1 MPECYIYNMGTNC
14 DQKSIDS
21 SALIR
26 LEHVS
31 KEYEFD
37 GKPFYALKDV
47 SLSLPQK
54 GMVAI
59 LGPSGCGKTTLLNLM
74 AGLDHKS
81 SGSIL
86 IEGVSE
92 ADFKQ
97 KDWDVYRNSKI
108 GFVFQNYNLVN
119 YRNVLHNVELPLQL
133 SGIKRKERKS
143 KSLLALKRVGLEGY
157 QNKKVSQMSG
167 GQLQRVA
174 IARAIVNDPSFV
186 LADEPTGALD
196 SESSKMVLDV
206 LKDISHERL
215 VIFVTHNE
223 ELANIY
229 ADRIVRMKDGQ
240 IVSDNESSSPTVS
253 ETKTS
258 LVEPAKKT
266 KRGFLS
272 TGSVLASCFEN
283 LAHKKVRS
291 ALTAL
296 SCSFGILGV
305 ALVLAINNGFS
316 GYVESVERSVA
327 NSVPISLSPV
337 TTRTHYE
344 SAETYTEYPDEE
356 VVNVYDSRKS
366 FTETV
371 YNNFSNEYFSYL
383 DAIVEDPS
391 CSAYGS
397 AMSVMYYRKSLN
409 YHFLKEDPSG
419 EVREISQYTNAKSS
433 SYTIASL
440 TSLPGTILHE
450 MYGDESNMSSLYD
463 TIYGKFPTEA
473 NELALILDSYNRID
487 FSTMKALG
495 FYASDASLSDEN
507 KTLTFDDMMNA
518 EFKCYTNSSYY
529 GISSLEDLEEKT
541 HETSLDAY
549 SKLSVQIKAD
559 DKGKT
564 YEAQVIDGDPTNHKK
579 VCKLVETPKA
589 KDVYADDAN
598 HKPIKCK
605 IVGILRPTKGSYLQL
620 MPSSLAY
627 TPALSKI
634 MVADQRSEV
643 TQKLAEYQKSN
654 WCIPCDENADGKE
667 KLQTAFDN
675 LALAFTKMK
684 SGSSFDDV
692 SGELSNFKSYLGSA
706 FWYISTIGT
715 LKSGKLYM
723 TSSTSVSS
731 FMSWCKNLGSEFGTI
746 DFQSMVLEYV
756 LSNSISLGCDFFDGT
771 ADTSVIDCLTSLN
784 SYALVDSVLIFPT
797 SLTSKTVLKSYLDA
811 WNSAHPDSRN
821 EYIDIMSD
829 FTGEIGTLVQLVSII
844 LVIFA
849 SISLLVSCIMTAII
863 TYVSVV
869 ERTKEIGILR
879 SCGAKRLDIAR
890 LFESECLFI
899 GFVAGCVGVLLT
911 CIACIPVNQL
921 LNSLFPSNNLGEIA
935 KLNPAHAV
943 ILIAVS
949 ALLAFI
955 SGLFPS
961 QIAARKDPVICLRS
975 E

>member
-1 MPECYIYNMGTNC
+1 MPECYIKCMDENPSLKTQVSNE
-14 DQKSIDS
+14 
-21 SALIR
+21 LIR

-47 SLSLPQK
+47 SISFPKK

-74 AGLDHKS
+74 AGLDHKT
-81 SGSIL
+81 SGSLL
-86 IEGVSE
+86 IEGVSDHE
-92 ADFKQ
+92 FKQ

-133 SGIKRKERKS
+133 SGIKKKDRKS
-143 KSLLALKRVGLEGY
+143 KALSALKKVGLEGF
-157 QNKKVSQMSG
+157 QKKKVSQMSG

-174 IARAIVNDPSFV
+174 IARAIVNDPAFV

-196 SESSKMVLDV
+196 SQSSKLVLDV
-206 LKDISHERL
+206 LKNISHERL
-215 VIFVTHNE
+215 VVFVTHNE
-223 ELANIY
+223 ELANVY
-229 ADRIVRMKDGQ
+229 ADRVVRMKDGQ
-240 IVSDNESSSPTVS
+240 VISDDVSNPQNLLEDHPSNCSDER
-253 ETKTS
+253 
-258 LVEPAKKT
+258 KT

-272 TGSVLASCFEN
+272 TGSVLGSCFEN
-283 LAHKKVRS
+283 IAHKKVRT

-305 ALVLAINNGFS
+305 ALVFAINNGFS

-344 SAETYTEYPDEE
+344 SEETLPEYPDEE
-356 VVNVYDSRKS
+356 IVNVYDSKKS
-366 FTETV
+366 FSETV
-371 YNNFSNEYFSYL
+371 YNNFSDEYFSYL
-383 DAIVEDPS
+383 DAIMEDSS

-419 EVREISQYTNAKSS
+419 KVREISQYTNAKSS

-450 MYGDESNMSSLYD
+450 MYGDEANMSSLYD
-463 TIYGKFPTEA
+463 TIKGKFPTEA
-473 NELALILDSYNRID
+473 GELALILDSYNRID

-495 FYASDASLSDEN
+495 FYASNATLDDTN
-507 KTLTFDDMMNA
+507 KTLTFDDMLNT

-529 GISSLEDLEEKT
+529 GVSSLEELEEKT
-541 HETSLDAY
+541 QEVSVDAY
-549 SKLSVQIKAD
+549 SNLSAQISD
-559 DKGKT
+559 DNNDGT
-564 YEAQVIDGDPTNHKK
+564 YEAKVIDGDPTNHKK
-579 VCKLVETPKA
+579 TCKCIDAPTAEEVFE
-589 KDVYADDAN
+589 DDAK
-598 HKPIKCK
+598 HKPIRCK

-634 MVADQRSEV
+634 MVADQQTEV
-643 TQKLAEYQKSN
+643 TKKLAEYQKDD
-654 WCIPCDENADGKE
+654 WYIPDNKKLDGKE
-667 KLQTAFDN
+667 KLQSAFEC
-675 LALAFTKMK
+675 LASALTKLK
-684 SGSSFDDV
+684 SGKTFDDV
-692 SGELSNFKSYLGSA
+692 SGDLSNFKDNLNSAFYFYIATKKGYYYSGVSSYLS
-706 FWYISTIGT
+706 
-715 LKSGKLYM
+715 L
-723 TSSTSVSS
+723 
-731 FMSWCKNLGSEFGTI
+731 CKNLGSEFGEI
-746 DFQSMVLEYV
+746 DFKSMVLEAALNDSVV
-756 LSNSISLGCDFFDGT
+756 LGYDFFDGT
-771 ADTSVIDCLTSLN
+771 GETNIVDCLASLN
-784 SYALVDSVLIFPT
+784 SYALVDSILIFPT
-797 SLTSKTVLKSYLDA
+797 SLASKTILKSYLDA
-811 WNSAHPDSRN
+811 WNAAHPDSRN
-821 EYIDIMSD
+821 DYIDIMSD
-829 FTGEIGTLVQLVSII
+829 FTGEIGTLVQLVSVI

-849 SISLLVSCIMTAII
+849 SISLLVSSIMTAII

-879 SCGAKRLDIAR
+879 SCGAKKLDIAR

-899 GFVAGCVGVLLT
+899 GIVAGCVGVLLT
-911 CIACIPVNQL
+911 CIACIPVNHV

-935 KLNPAHAV
+935 KLNPVHAV

-949 ALLAFI
+949 ALLAFL

-961 QIAARKDPVICLRS
+961 QIAARKDPVVCLRS

>member
-1 MPECYIYNMGTNC
+1 MEENLSLKTA
-14 DQKSIDS
+14 S
-21 SALIR
+21 SSDLIR
-26 LEHVS
+26 LDHVS

-37 GKPFYALKDV
+37 GKPFFALRDV
-47 SLSLPQK
+47 TVSFPRK

-74 AGLDHKS
+74 AGLDHKF
-81 SGSIL
+81 SGNLL
-86 IEGVSE
+86 IDGVSDQ
-92 ADFKQ
+92 DFKQ

-119 YRNVLHNVELPLQL
+119 YRNVIHNVELPLQL
-133 SGIKRKERKS
+133 SGVKRKDRKT
-143 KSLLALKRVGLEGY
+143 LALSALKKVGLEGFER
-157 QNKKVSQMSG
+157 KKTSQMSG
-167 GQLQRVA
+167 GQLQRVS
-174 IARAIVNDPSFV
+174 IARAIVNNPSFI

-196 SESSKMVLDV
+196 SESSKLVLGV
-206 LKDISHERL
+206 LKDISKDRL

-223 ELANIY
+223 ELAKLY
-229 ADRIVRMKDGQ
+229 SDRIVRMKDGL
-240 IVSDNESSSPTVS
+240 IISDELCSPS
-253 ETKTS
+253 NLPRAENMDCPSNQK
-258 LVEPAKKT
+258 ET

-272 TGSVLASCFEN
+272 TGSVLVSCFEN
-283 LAHKKVRS
+283 IAHKKVRT

-344 SAETYTEYPDEE
+344 SAETYTEYPDGEI
-356 VVNVYDSRKS
+356 VNVYDSRKS
-366 FTETV
+366 FSETV

-383 DAIVEDPS
+383 DAIMEDPS

-397 AMSVMYYRKSLN
+397 AMSVMYYRKSLT

-419 EVREISQYTNAKSS
+419 TVREINQYTNAKSS

-450 MYGDESNMSSLYD
+450 MYGDEANMSSLYD
-463 TIYGKFPTEA
+463 TIAGKFPTEA
-473 NELALILDSYNRID
+473 NELALVLDSYNRID

-495 FYASDASLSDEN
+495 FYASDATLDDDN
-507 KTLTFDDMMNA
+507 KTLTFGDMLNA
-518 EFKCYTNSSYY
+518 EFKCYTNSSFY
-529 GISSLEDLEEKT
+529 GISSLEDIESKT
-541 HETSLDAY
+541 TSINQAAY
-549 SKLSVQIKAD
+549 TKLAVQIKDD
-559 DKGKT
+559 DKDGT
-564 YEAQVIDGDPTNHKK
+564 YEAEVTDGDPENHIKA
-579 VCKLVETPKA
+579 CKSIDTPEA
-589 KDVYADDAN
+589 KDVYNDDATY
-598 HKPIKCK
+598 KPIKCK

-627 TPALSKI
+627 TPALSKL
-634 MVADQRSEV
+634 MVADQQTEV
-643 TQKLAEYQKSN
+643 TKELAKYQKSN
-654 WCIPCDENADGKE
+654 WIIPYSESGDGKD
-667 KLQTAFDN
+667 KLQKAFDN
-675 LALAFTKMK
+675 LAQALTKMK

-692 SGELSNFKSYLGSA
+692 SGELSNFKDYLNSSFRFVSA
-706 FWYISTIGT
+706 TGHR
-715 LKSGKLYM
+715 
-723 TSSTSVSS
+723 TSSGFKYTYTTGTSSY
-731 FMSWCKNLGSEFGTI
+731 MSWCKNLGSEFGTI
-746 DFQSMVLEYV
+746 DFQSMVTEAA
-756 LSNSISLGCDFFDGT
+756 LSDSITLGYDFFDGT
-771 ADTSVIDCLTSLN
+771 GETNIIDSLASLN
-784 SYALVDSVLIFPT
+784 SYALVDSILIFPA
-797 SLTSKTVLKSYLDA
+797 SLSSKTTLKSYLDA
-811 WNSAHPDSRN
+811 WNSAHPDSTN
-821 EYIDIMSD
+821 DYIDIMSD
-829 FTGEIGTLVQLVSII
+829 FTSEIGTLVQLVSVI
-844 LVIFA
+844 LIVFA
-849 SISLLVSCIMTAII
+849 SISLLVSSIMTAII

-911 CIACIPVNQL
+911 CLACVPVNQV
-921 LNSLFPSNNLGEIA
+921 LNSLFPSNNLGQIA
-935 KLNPAHAV
+935 QLNPLHAV
-943 ILIAVS
+943 ILVAVS

-961 QIAARKDPVICLRS
+961 QIAARKDPVVCLRS

>member
-1 MPECYIYNMGTNC
+1 MEDKLFLKPHY
-14 DQKSIDS
+14 S
-21 SALIR
+21 SDLIR
-26 LEHVS
+26 LDRIT

-37 GKPFYALKDV
+37 GKPFFALKDV
-47 SLSLPQK
+47 TVSFPRK

-74 AGLDHKS
+74 AGLDHKT
-81 SGSIL
+81 SGNL
-86 IEGVSE
+86 FIEGVSD
-92 ADFKQ
+92 AKFRQ

-119 YRNVLHNVELPLQL
+119 YRNVIHNVELPLQL
-133 SGIKRKERKS
+133 SGIRRKERKA
-143 KSLLALKRVGLEGY
+143 LALSALKKVGLEGFA
-157 QNKKVSQMSG
+157 KKKTSQLSG

-174 IARAIVNDPSFV
+174 IARAIVNNPFFV

-196 SESSKMVLDV
+196 SESSKLVLNV
-206 LKDISHERL
+206 LKDISKDRL
-215 VIFVTHNE
+215 VVFVTHNE
-223 ELANIY
+223 ELAKFY
-229 ADRIVRMKDGQ
+229 SDRIVRMKDGQ
-240 IVSDNESSSPTVS
+240 IISDDLCQTSNLSHSEDSNLASSSR
-253 ETKTS
+253 E
-258 LVEPAKKT
+258 T

-283 LAHKKVRS
+283 LGHKKVRT

-344 SAETYTEYPDEE
+344 SVETLPEYPNGEI
-356 VVNVYDSRKS
+356 VNVYDSRKS
-366 FTETV
+366 FSETV

-383 DAIVEDPS
+383 DAIMEDPS

-397 AMSVMYYRKSLN
+397 AMSVMYYRKSLT

-419 EVREISQYTNAKSS
+419 TVCEINQYTNAKSS

-440 TSLPGTILHE
+440 TSLPGTVLHE

-463 TIYGKFPTEA
+463 TIAGKFPTQA

-495 FYASDASLSDEN
+495 FYASDATLDDDN
-507 KTLTFDDMMNA
+507 KTLTFDDMLSA
-518 EFKCYTNSSYY
+518 EFKCYTNSSFY
-529 GISSLEDLEEKT
+529 GVSSLEDLESKT
-541 HETSLDAY
+541 VSIEQEAY
-549 SKLSVQIKAD
+549 TKLAVQIAD
-559 DKGKT
+559 DDKDGK
-564 YEAQVIDGDPTNHKK
+564 YEAVVTDGDAENHKK
-579 VCKLVETPKA
+579 TCKSVDTPNA
-589 KDVYADDAN
+589 KEVYNDDAQY
-598 HKPIKCK
+598 KPIKCK

-627 TPALSKI
+627 TPALSKL
-634 MVADQRSEV
+634 MVADQQTEI
-643 TQKLAEYQKSN
+643 TEKLAEYQKAN
-654 WCIPCDENADGKE
+654 WVIPYSENDDGKD
-667 KLQTAFDN
+667 KLQKAFNN
-675 LALAFTKMK
+675 LAQALTKIK

-692 SGELSNFKSYLGSA
+692 SGELSNFKD
-706 FWYISTIGT
+706 FFN
-715 LKSGKLYM
+715 
-723 TSSTSVSS
+723 SS
-731 FMSWCKNLGSEFGTI
+731 FCFVSATGRRNSTGFRYTYTTGASTYMSWCKNLGAEFGTI
-746 DFQSMVLEYV
+746 DFQSMVINAA
-756 LSNSISLGCDFFDGT
+756 LSDSITFGYDFFDGT
-771 ADTSVIDCLTSLN
+771 GETSIVDSLASLN
-784 SYALVDSVLIFPT
+784 SYALVDSILIFPT
-797 SLTSKTVLKSYLDA
+797 SLTSKTTLKSYLDA
-811 WNSAHPDSRN
+811 WNTAHPDSRN
-821 EYIDIMSD
+821 DYIDIMSD
-829 FTGEIGTLVQLVSII
+829 FTSEIGTLVQLISVI
-844 LVIFA
+844 LIVFA
-849 SISLLVSCIMTAII
+849 SISLLVSSIMTAII

-879 SCGAKRLDIAR
+879 SCGAKKLDIAR

-911 CIACIPVNQL
+911 CLACVPVNQI
-921 LNSLFPSNNLGEIA
+921 LNSLFPSNNLGQIA
-935 KLNPAHAV
+935 HLNPLHAAV
-943 ILIAVS
+943 LIVVS

-961 QIAARKDPVICLRS
+961 QLAARKDPVVCLRS